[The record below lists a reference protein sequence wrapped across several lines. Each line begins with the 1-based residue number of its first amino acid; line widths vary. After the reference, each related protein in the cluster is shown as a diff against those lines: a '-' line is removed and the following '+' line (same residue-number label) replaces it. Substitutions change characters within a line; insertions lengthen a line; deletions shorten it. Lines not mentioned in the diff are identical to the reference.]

1 MSSII
6 KLIKNIDDKTGIIN
20 ISNPFVGVKCV
31 VDLTEDDKELSSSV
45 KNILQSIIDTDK
57 NSNNNEL
64 FVVMNENVIFE
75 TPKIKRLLFKEIRDC
90 SIELSDKS
98 ITVTFFDNIYDKSNA
113 EEYVE
118 RVMNDNI
125 SKTIDIYRR

>member
-1 MSSII
+1 MSSIVR
-6 KLIKNIDDKTGIIN
+6 LKNINDKTAIID
-20 ISNPFVGVKCV
+20 IDNPFVGVKCV
-31 VDLTEDDKELSSSV
+31 VNLTEDDKELSSSV
-45 KNILQSIIDTDK
+45 KNILQSIADTDK
-57 NSNNNEL
+57 NDNDDL
-64 FVVMNENVIFE
+64 FIVMNENVIFE

-118 RVMNDNI
+118 MVMNDNI

>member
-1 MSSII
+1 
-6 KLIKNIDDKTGIIN
+6 
-20 ISNPFVGVKCV
+20 
-31 VDLTEDDKELSSSV
+31 
-45 KNILQSIIDTDK
+45 
-57 NSNNNEL
+57 
-64 FVVMNENVIFE
+64 MNENVIFE

-98 ITVTFFDNIYDKSNA
+98 ITVTFFDNIYDNSNA